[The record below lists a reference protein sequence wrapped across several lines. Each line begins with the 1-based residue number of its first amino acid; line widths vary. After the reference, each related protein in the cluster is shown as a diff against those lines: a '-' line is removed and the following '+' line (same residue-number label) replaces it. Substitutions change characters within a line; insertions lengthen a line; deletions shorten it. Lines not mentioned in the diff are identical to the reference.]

1 MATLRNISDS
11 ALSVPNLNNRLVE
24 PDELVE
30 VDNDVARGFVGQDA
44 TWKVEL
50 DDDDPR
56 TLPELKAELQAR
68 GLPTTGRKADLIQR
82 LAEPV
87 AAEEP
92 STTESGE

>member
-1 MATLRNISDS
+1 MATLRNISES
-11 ALSVPNLNNRLVE
+11 ALSVPDLNNRLVE

-30 VDNDVARGFVGQDA
+30 VDNDTAAGFVGQDA

-68 GLPTTGRKADLIQR
+68 GLPTTGRKSELIQR
-82 LAEPV
+82 LAEP
-87 AAEEP
+87 AP
-92 STTESGE
+92 GTTESGE